1 MAQPP
6 TSTPARL
13 LLAVII
19 ALALAASACGG
30 RDDDADDAGAA
41 TSLMIATSSTTTA
54 TATTGSDGSD
64 DGDTTT
70 TAAEDSTTTTGSTT
84 TGAGPAWTTA
94 GYTLTPVAELDRP
107 IALAVR
113 PGAGDLWVAERDGRV
128 RTLAGDLVLDI
139 TDLVGTEGEGG
150 LLGLTFLA
158 DGDRMVVSY
167 TDRRGDSVVADY
179 RLVGDEA
186 DPATER
192 VLLRVDQPYSNH
204 NGGQVTL
211 GPDGYLY
218 IGLGDGGSGGDPQGN
233 GQDTTTLLGSILR
246 IDPGQ
251 QSGESAYDVPPD
263 NPFADGAE
271 GRPEIWLWGV
281 RNPWRFSFDRANGD
295 LWIGDVGQNAIEEI
309 DHLPADGG
317 PAGRGLNLGW
327 RVYEGNEVF
336 DPEAAPPAD
345 AVFPIFTYTHDQ
357 GRCSVTGGHV
367 YRGAAIP
374 DLDGVYVFGD
384 YCSGELLGL
393 QEVTEGV
400 LVSNLVTDRSAGNLI
415 SFGEDADGELHILA
429 ADGSIY
435 RLDGPQG

>member
-1 MAQPP
+1 MAQPS
-6 TSTPARL
+6 TRTPAGP
-13 LLAVII
+13 LLAVLI
-19 ALALAASACGG
+19 ALALTASACGG
-30 RDDDADDAGAA
+30 RDDDDAGTA
-41 TSLMIATSSTTTA
+41 TSLMFTTSSTSASGTDTT
-54 TATTGSDGSD
+54 

-70 TAAEDSTTTTGSTT
+70 TEGPTTTTTASTT
-84 TGAGPAWTTA
+84 TGDGPAWTA
-94 GYTLTPVAELDRP
+94 ASYTLTPVAELDRP
-107 IALAVR
+107 VALAVR
-113 PGAGDLWVAERDGRV
+113 PGVGDLWVAERDGRV
-128 RTLAGDLVLDI
+128 RTLAGELALDI
-139 TDLVGTEGEGG
+139 TELVGTEGEGG

-158 DGDRMVVSY
+158 DGERLVVSY

-179 RLVGDEA
+179 RMVGDEA
-186 DPATER
+186 DPTTER

-211 GPDGYLY
+211 GPDGFLY
-218 IGLGDGGSGGDPQGN
+218 IGLGDGGSGGDPHGN

-251 QSGESAYDVPPD
+251 QSGETAYDVPSD
-263 NPFADGAE
+263 NPFADGAD

-295 LWIGDVGQNAIEEI
+295 LWIGDVGQNAIEEV

-317 PAGRGLNLGW
+317 TAGRGLNLGW

-336 DPEAAPPAD
+336 DPEAAAPPD
-345 AVFPIFTYTHDQ
+345 AVFPVFTYTHDQ

-367 YRGAAIP
+367 YRGTAIP

-393 QEVTEGV
+393 REVADGV
-400 LVSNLVTDRSAGNLI
+400 LVSNLVTDRPVGNLI
-415 SFGEDADGELHILA
+415 SFGEDAEGELHILA

-435 RLDGPQG
+435 RLDGPQC